1 MGIKSYRP
9 TTPSRRWITGHD
21 FKEITKRTPEKRL
34 TVAVRKKAGRNF
46 MGRIMVRHIGGGH
59 RRRFR
64 IVDFKRDKAGI
75 PARVAAIEYDP
86 NRTARLALLH
96 YADGEKRYILAP
108 VGLGVGDTVVSGEN
122 AEPRVGNALPLAQVP
137 LGTQIHSVELVPG
150 AGGILARGAGLAA
163 ELLSRE
169 GANAH
174 VRLPSGEVR
183 LVNVRC
189 LAVIGQVGNSEHEAV
204 SLGKAGRS
212 RWLGRRPKVRGVA
225 QNPVDHPMGGGE
237 GRSSGGRHPC
247 SPTGV
252 LAKGGKTRS
261 KRRPAHHV
269 VKARVKKRR
278 RGGSGQ
284 E

>member
-1 MGIKSYRP
+1 MGIKTYKP
-9 TTPSRRWITGHD
+9 TTPSRRWTTGHD
-21 FKEITKRTPEKRL
+21 FKEITKRTPERSL

-59 RRRFR
+59 RRRYRIIDFR
-64 IVDFKRDKAGI
+64 RDKAGI

-86 NRTARLALLH
+86 NRAARLALLH

-108 VGLGVGDTVVSGEN
+108 VGLGVGDSIVSGEN
-122 AEPRVGNALPLAQVP
+122 VEMKVGNAMPLSQVP
-137 LGTQIHSVELVPG
+137 LGTQIHSVELTPG
-150 AGGILARGAGLAA
+150 SGGILARGAGIAA

-169 GANAH
+169 GAHAH

-189 LAVIGQVGNSEHEAV
+189 MAVIGQVGNTEHEAL

-212 RWLGRRPKVRGVA
+212 RWLGIRPKVRGVV

-261 KRRPAHHV
+261 KRKPTHHII
-269 VKARVKKRR
+269 KPRVKKRR
-278 RGGSGQ
+278 RGGQ
-284 E
+284 A